1 MAIKQDKKSASA
13 EGAREKARKGMA
25 ESGMKE
31 ARQKRESTLL
41 RAALPGLVLAVVVML
56 AVTAGQFFLV
66 ERAATQQH
74 EKQVEMYRQQFQAV
88 LDGYLEGHEAAVSAL
103 GDADLL
109 PYQFETAETNTL
121 TARYPG
127 AVYARV
133 VPVATDRTAVNGLTY
148 AHQDMVLRIAGGQKV
163 TPEVSFYEKGQLKEQ
178 VVTFARPVQD
188 AGKTVGVLLL
198 SMPFEPLSVALRH
211 LAAEVGAV
219 ELVQRVGQEAAVI
232 LTSGEGREVA
242 AAGPVIT
249 SSRNPGWTLTFA
261 PVKTL
266 GRDVMVSMMVLGLGG
281 LAAVLVGGLVFV
293 MLRILQR
300 WVHEDAGAIN
310 SFCENY
316 LRYGNKQ
323 RPAMH
328 FSASGLALSGI
339 EKYGAELRA
348 GKPAVAGDGL
358 EDIASD
364 EDVSALF
371 GGAPAPVKA
380 ATALMAPAADP
391 AASTAASTVPPEIFR
406 AYDIRGIVGKGL
418 DASVARQ
425 IGLAIGSEALAR
437 GEQLVLVGRDGRL
450 SGSQMSAALIEGL
463 RASGRDVIDVG
474 MVPTP
479 VLYFAAKTIGS
490 GSGVMIT
497 GSHNPGDYNGFKIM
511 IAGDTLAGDEI
522 QSLRQRIDTG
532 NLASGAGQLS
542 QQNVAS
548 DYIDRISGDIVL
560 ARPLTVVVDAGNG
573 IAGGIAPRVLEAL
586 GCNVIPL
593 FCEVDGKFP
602 NHHPD
607 PSKPENLED
616 LIGAVAANN
625 ADIGI
630 AFDGDGDR
638 IGVITAAGKN
648 IYPDR
653 LMMLLS
659 KHVLTTNPGA
669 DIIFDVKCT
678 RDLAALISSYGGRPV
693 MSKTGHSFIKSK
705 LKETGAAL
713 AGEMSGHIFFNDRWF
728 GFDDAIY
735 AAGRL
740 LEILS
745 LESGDADAMFAEFP
759 ENPSTPELNIP
770 VPDAKK
776 FALIDAMKAKARFSD
791 ATIITIDGLRVEMQD
806 AWGLVRASNTS
817 PCIVARFEGRTP
829 AALASV
835 QSRFRTLL
843 ASVDSSLEIPF

>member
-1 MAIKQDKKSASA
+1 MAIKKDKKSTSA
-13 EGAREKARKGMA
+13 EDDTKK
-25 ESGMKE
+25 S
-31 ARQKRESTLL
+31 RQKQGGTLL
-41 RAALPGLVLAVVVML
+41 RAALPSLVLAVVVML

-66 ERAATQQH
+66 ERVSTQQH
-74 EKQVEMYRQQFQAV
+74 EKQIELYRQQFQAT
-88 LDGYLEGHEAAVSAL
+88 LDGYLGEHEAAVRAL

-121 TARYPG
+121 IARYPG
-127 AVYARV
+127 AVFARV
-133 VPVATDRTAVNGLTY
+133 VPAAIDRSVGNGLTY
-148 AHQDMVLRIAGGQKV
+148 AHQDMVLRVADGQKV
-163 TPEVSFYEKGQLKEQ
+163 TPEVSFYEKGQVKEQ

-188 AGKTVGVLLL
+188 TGKTVGVLLL
-198 SMPFEPLSVALRH
+198 SVPFKPLSAALSR
-211 LAAEVGAV
+211 LAAEAGAV
-219 ELVQRVGQEAAVI
+219 ELVQRVGQDAAVI
-232 LTSGEGREVA
+232 LKSGEGLEVA

-266 GRDVMVSMMVLGLGG
+266 GRDALMGVMVLGLGG
-281 LAAVLVGGLVFV
+281 LAAVLVGVLVFV
-293 MLRILQR
+293 TLRMLQR
-300 WVHEDAGAIN
+300 QVQEDVGAIDG
-310 SFCENY
+310 FCENY
-316 LRYGNKQ
+316 LRYGNRQ

-328 FSASGLALSGI
+328 FGVSSLALSAI
-339 EKYGAELRA
+339 EQYGAEPNA
-348 GKPAVAGDGL
+348 GRPGIKSAAVSDGL
-358 EDIASD
+358 ADIASAAD
-364 EDVSALF
+364 ASALF
-371 GGAPAPVKA
+371 GATPVPARSSEVAVVA
-380 ATALMAPAADP
+380 A
-391 AASTAASTVPPEIFR
+391 AASAVASPVSPEIFR

-418 DASVARQ
+418 DEAVARQ

-450 SGSQMSAALIEGL
+450 SGPQMSAALIEGL
-463 RASGRDVIDVG
+463 RASGRDVIDIG

-490 GSGVMIT
+490 GTGVMIT

-522 QSLRQRIDTG
+522 QALRQRIDTG
-532 NLASGAGQLS
+532 SFSAGGGMLS
-542 QQNVAS
+542 QQNVAQ
-548 DYIDRISGDIVL
+548 DYIDRVCGDIVL

-586 GCNVIPL
+586 GCNVVPL
-593 FCEVDGKFP
+593 FCEVDGSFP

-616 LIGAVAANN
+616 LVEAVAANN

-678 RDLAALISSYGGRPV
+678 RDLATLISSYGGRPV

-735 AAGRL
+735 AAGRV

-745 LESGDADAMFAEFP
+745 LESGNADAVFAEFP

-776 FALIDAMKAKARFSD
+776 FALIDAMKAKATFPD
-791 ATIITIDGLRVEMQD
+791 ATIITIDGLRVEMSD

-829 AALASV
+829 AALAAV

-843 ASVDSSLEIPF
+843 ASVDSSLDIPF